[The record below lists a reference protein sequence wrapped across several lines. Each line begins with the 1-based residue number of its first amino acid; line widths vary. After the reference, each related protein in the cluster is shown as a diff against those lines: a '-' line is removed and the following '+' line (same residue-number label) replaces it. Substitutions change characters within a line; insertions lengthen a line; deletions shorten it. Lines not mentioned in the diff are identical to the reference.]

1 MDFNRETS
9 SGGINFKRL
18 VLLMI
23 LCTPP
28 PPPTAVLYIPQF
40 HLKQVKDTLNLSR
53 DTFNTTEIEQI
64 CDMDRYSSIL
74 NRLFSL

>member
-1 MDFNRETS
+1 MH
-9 SGGINFKRL
+9 
-18 VLLMI
+18 
-23 LCTPP
+23 PP
-28 PPPTAVLYIPQF
+28 PPPSAVLYILQF

-64 CDMDRYSSIL
+64 CDIDRYSSIL